1 MNLYLNTSINN
12 KKYHNNSQN
21 IRVLT
26 EQWTRNN
33 MFCPRCGN
41 NNIEKIKNNSP
52 VADFYCKKCNN
63 IFELKSKNG
72 KISSKIVDG
81 SYDKMIERISSNTN
95 PDFFFMT
102 YNKIDFTI
110 NDFIVIPKYFFT
122 PKIIEKRKPLK
133 ETARRAG
140 WIGCNILFNKI
151 PNEGKIFIIKNKT
164 KINKEEIL
172 KTLNT
177 TSFIKDIKLSNRSW
191 IMDILNC
198 INFLNDIFSLSDIY
212 NFELELKNLHPEN
225 NYIKNKIRQQLQFL
239 RDKNYI
245 EFLGKGKYR
254 KRA

>member
-95 PDFFFMT
+95 PDFFFM
-102 YNKIDFTI
+102 
-110 NDFIVIPKYFFT
+110 
-122 PKIIEKRKPLK
+122 
-133 ETARRAG
+133 
-140 WIGCNILFNKI
+140 
-151 PNEGKIFIIKNKT
+151 
-164 KINKEEIL
+164 IL
-172 KTLNT
+172 K
-177 TSFIKDIKLSNRSW
+177 
-191 IMDILNC
+191 
-198 INFLNDIFSLSDIY
+198 
-212 NFELELKNLHPEN
+212 
-225 NYIKNKIRQQLQFL
+225 
-239 RDKNYI
+239 
-245 EFLGKGKYR
+245 
-254 KRA
+254 